1 MKFLSSKLVKIAGVL
16 VAFIVLGFSIDLS
29 AQAPSGNVIDYK
41 VIPGGDTLMLNR
53 QYSDY
58 WYGITLGMQLA
69 TYFGDLNANTFP
81 DQPNNPFNRI
91 INYGSATGA
100 GYFAG
105 GLFEYNPKGS
115 DWGFRFNVNFAD
127 IRNFSTEVLTVDTL
141 NTRFEISASTYQVN
155 FSPSVR
161 YNSAIEGLHFT
172 GGFNIELLTSN
183 DGNHIQKSIN
193 SGDVK
198 FDNNL
203 EFKDIS
209 LGYGFNIGFGYD
221 LFFADISKQFR
232 TLISPFAELQYRSS
246 YFQDNGSSWG
256 SLIAKFGFKLKFG
269 KDDVDYDTLFFDPT
283 YEPPPAY
290 FAQINQSE
298 IVEFEFN
305 TSYDSDFP
313 SSWLAYIPLAK
324 KPDEVVLA
332 ELNEVTPQNRG
343 DETVAASAP
352 ELSDNKAIQS
362 PGAAP
367 GAKKREIQI
376 NKNELKRFS
385 YARSSNTNPTK
396 EMKDYLDKIAEYL
409 KANPSSR
416 VLIVGHSDPASSLAE
431 ATRLSRARAERI
443 QNYLFSLQVPR
454 SKVTIDAKGS
464 TEVIKP
470 NTDEEGRRANRRV
483 EITVLD

>member
-1 MKFLSSKLVKIAGVL
+1 MKLLSSKLVKIAGVL
-16 VAFIVLGFSIDLS
+16 VAFIMLGCMELS

-41 VIPGGDTLMLNR
+41 VIPGGDTLILNR

-91 INYGSATGA
+91 INYGSAMGA

-172 GGFNIELLTSN
+172 GGFNVELLTSN

-290 FAQINQSE
+290 FAQINQTE
-298 IVEFEFN
+298 IVAFEFN

-313 SSWLAYIPLAK
+313 STWLAYIPLAK

-343 DETVAASAP
+343 DETVSAASNNVV
-352 ELSDNKAIQS
+352 DIRNIQS
-362 PGAAP
+362 PGP
-367 GAKKREIQI
+367 SPTMKKREILI
-376 NKNELKRFS
+376 
-385 YARSSNTNPTK
+385 NTNEQKSFTYLRTSFTDLSDEIK
-396 EMKDYLDKIAEYL
+396 EYLDKVAEFL
-409 KANPSSR
+409 KKNPTSR
-416 VLIVGHSDPASSLAE
+416 VLVIGHSDPSTSLAE
-431 ATRLSRARAERI
+431 AIRLSRLRAQKI

-464 TEVIKP
+464 TVPVKP
-470 NTDEEGRRANRRV
+470 NINEEGRRTNRRV